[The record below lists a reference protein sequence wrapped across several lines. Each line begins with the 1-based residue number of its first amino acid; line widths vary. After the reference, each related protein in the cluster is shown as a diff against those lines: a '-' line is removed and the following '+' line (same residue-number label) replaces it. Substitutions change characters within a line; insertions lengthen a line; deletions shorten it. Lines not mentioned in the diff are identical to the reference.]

1 MAGMKRVLGFLA
13 IIGDCDLLFPL
24 HYGSVI
30 HKSWPDWLAMVVAG
44 LALVQPGYEQV
55 DEHRNSVVRS
65 IYRARRPPVYKRLG
79 GI

>member
-30 HKSWPDWLAMVVAG
+30 HKSWPGLVSDGRRWLG
-44 LALVQPGYEQV
+44 LSSAW
-55 DEHRNSVVRS
+55 
-65 IYRARRPPVYKRLG
+65 I
-79 GI
+79 